1 MGIIKSLLKRLGG
14 QSEPT
19 RVLMVGLDN
28 AGKTTILY
36 KLKLG
41 ETVTTIPTIGF
52 NVETVEYKNLKF
64 TVWDIGGQ
72 ESIRQLWKHYYANT
86 DAIIYVIDSNDL
98 KRIKGRASHAKE
110 ELHRLL
116 NTEELSNALLL
127 IYANKQDLPNAI
139 APEILDSSEYLDLR
153 DKIKQ
158 NYKIF
163 GTIAKNYGSS
173 SSGSGSGSGSGGS
186 GGNNNDN
193 GSDGKKKN
201 ASGIYQGLEWLSQM
215 LKHQRKKIKST
226 NSKTGK

>member
-1 MGIIKSLLKRLGG
+1 MGIIASFLRKLG
-14 QSEPT
+14 SHSTPI

-52 NVETVEYKNLKF
+52 NVESVEYKSLKF

-98 KRIKGRASHAKE
+98 NRMKGRPTHAKE

-116 NTEELSNALLL
+116 NTSELSDVKLLVF
-127 IYANKQDLPNAI
+127 ANKQDLPNAV
-139 APEILDSSEYLDLR
+139 APEILDSSEYLDIR
-153 DKIKQ
+153 GNIKQ
-158 NYKIF
+158 EYKIF
-163 GTIAKNYGSS
+163 GTIAKDYN
-173 SSGSGSGSGSGGS
+173 
-186 GGNNNDN
+186 N
-193 GSDGKKKN
+193 GSNSKQN
-201 ASGIYQGLEWLSQM
+201 AKDIYQGLDWLSQA
-215 LKHQRKKIKST
+215 LKKKKPKKKKSQT
-226 NSKTGK
+226 YET